1 MYLVVRVIIYAI
13 YNCSIGTD
21 TSLVRTYIPFHFSA
35 STSARLARSDPQLIT
50 GGAGV
55 LHRYIMLN
63 HTHYLIS
70 LSNLHR
76 IFMGSSRI
84 CNSHGYNKEK
94 EITVFHSIASR
105 RGSEG
110 KTQIPLSWP
119 SVYQQNDQICNNY
132 NIDTRIMNHISQGRA
147 WAAEKYIFCL
157 ATNLCRCG
165 IPKLL

>member
-1 MYLVVRVIIYAI
+1 MYAI

-35 STSARLARSDPQLIT
+35 SISARLARSDPQLIT

-76 IFMGSSRI
+76 IFVGSSRI

-94 EITVFHSIASR
+94 EKTLFHSIASR
-105 RGSEG
+105 KIKGEEVKVKHKYPFHG
-110 KTQIPLSWP
+110 Q
-119 SVYQQNDQICNNY
+119 VYINRM
-132 NIDTRIMNHISQGRA
+132 T
-147 WAAEKYIFCL
+147 
-157 ATNLCRCG
+157 
-165 IPKLL
+165 KL